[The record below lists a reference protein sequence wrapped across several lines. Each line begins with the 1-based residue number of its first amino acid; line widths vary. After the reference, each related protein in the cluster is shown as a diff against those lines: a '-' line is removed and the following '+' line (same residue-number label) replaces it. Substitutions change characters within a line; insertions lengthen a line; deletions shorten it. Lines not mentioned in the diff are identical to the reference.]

1 MPMKR
6 QSGVAY
12 LTVDGTTINASGSF
26 SVPLTTVNR
35 TDIVCGERVIGFDEQ
50 HIAPYI
56 QATIRI
62 TDQTD
67 FESICSSTS
76 MTVRVEFANGK
87 TYTLSNAF
95 VRGNPTVSETGEC
108 SIDFAGEKGV
118 WS

>member
-1 MPMKR
+1 MPSKR
-6 QSGVAY
+6 ISGVAY
-12 LTVDGTTINASGSF
+12 MTVDGTTINASGSF
-26 SVPLTTVNR
+26 SVPITTVNR
-35 TDIVCGERVIGFDEQ
+35 TDVMCGDKMLGYDEQ

-67 FESICSSTS
+67 FESICASTS

-87 TYTLSNAF
+87 VYTLSNAF

-108 SIDFAGEKGV
+108 SIDFAGEKGI

>member
-26 SVPLTTVNR
+26 AVPLTTVNR
-35 TDIVCGERVIGFDEQ
+35 TDIICGEKVIGYDEQ

-67 FESICSSTS
+67 IESICSSTS

-87 TYTLSNAF
+87 TYTLSNGF
-95 VRGNPTVSETGEC
+95 VRGNPTVSETGEV
-108 SIDFAGEKGV
+108 SIDIAGEKGI

>member
-1 MPMKR
+1 MPSKR
-6 QSGVAY
+6 VSGVAY
-12 LTVDGTTINASGSF
+12 MQVDGTTINASGSF

-35 TDIVCGERVIGFDEQ
+35 TDVMCGDKVLGFDEQ

-62 TDQTD
+62 TDETD
-67 FESICSSTS
+67 FERICSSTS

-87 TYTLSNAF
+87 VYTLSNAF
-95 VRGNPTVSETGEC
+95 VRGNPTMSETGEC